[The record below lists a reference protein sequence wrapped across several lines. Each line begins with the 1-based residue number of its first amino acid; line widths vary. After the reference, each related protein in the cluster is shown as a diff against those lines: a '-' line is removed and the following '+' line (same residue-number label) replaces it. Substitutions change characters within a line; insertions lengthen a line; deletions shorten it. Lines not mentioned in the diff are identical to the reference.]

1 MTDYRR
7 YILSTGTHY
16 ISNSGSDERGKYT
29 GGKAGDQNGGEWALK
44 KWYSRPWTVV
54 LRWPD
59 QRVGTCI
66 AQLGIEAALNDLIG
80 YDQSQRAT
88 YWSALKAAGYHPS
101 RITTACEEDC
111 TAGVTANVKAAGE
124 LLGISSL
131 KALPTSCSS
140 RNMRQ
145 KFTAAGFKALTE
157 GRFLAGPNHLMPG
170 DILLYES
177 HHAATNVT
185 HGSLAGA
192 YEYVDVLNN
201 PGIVPPQTDVAPANP
216 TQPDG
221 SIIVNTVGSYWLRE
235 EPSLLG
241 AKIRVVQ
248 DSTPVR
254 VYGRTGSWYG
264 VKLVL
269 AGTKGYISHKAL
281 PGLEVVHR

>member
-1 MTDYRR
+1 MTDYSK
-7 YILSTGTHY
+7 YILSSSTHY
-16 ISNSGSDERGKYT
+16 ISNSGSDERGAYT
-29 GGKAGDQNGGEWALK
+29 GGKAGDQTGGEWALK

-59 QRVGTCI
+59 RRVGTCI

-80 YDQSQRAT
+80 YDQSQRST
-88 YWSALKAAGYHPS
+88 YWTALKAAGYRPS

-124 LLGISSL
+124 LLGIAAL

-140 RNMRQ
+140 RNMRS
-145 KFTAAGFKALTE
+145 KFVAAGFQALTE
-157 GRFLAGPNHLMPG
+157 VKYLTGSLYLMPG

-177 HHAATNVT
+177 HHAATNIT
-185 HGSLAGA
+185 HGALAGA

-221 SIIVNTVGSYWLRE
+221 SIFAQTVGSYWLRE

-241 AKIRVVQ
+241 ERIRVVPGA
-248 DSTPVR
+248 THVR
-254 VYGRTGSWYG
+254 VYGRTGNWYG

-269 AGTKGYISHKAL
+269 AGTKGYISYKAL
-281 PGLEVVHR
+281 PGLEVVKK

>member
-1 MTDYRR
+1 MIDYRK

-29 GGKAGDQNGGEWALK
+29 GGKAGDQSGGEWALK

-59 QRVGTCI
+59 RNVGTLI

-80 YDQSQRAT
+80 YDQSQRTT
-88 YWSALKAAGYHPS
+88 YWTALKAAGYHPG

-124 LLGISSL
+124 LLGITAL
-131 KALPTSCSS
+131 KALPASCTS
-140 RNMRQ
+140 RNMRA
-145 KFTAAGFKALTE
+145 KFTAAGFRALTD
-157 GRFLAGPNHLMPG
+157 GRYPSGPGYLMPG

-185 HGSLAGA
+185 HGALAGA
-192 YEYVDVLNN
+192 YEFADVLND
-201 PGIVPPQTDVAPANP
+201 PDIVPPQTDVALANP
-216 TQPDG
+216 VQPGG
-221 SIIVNTVGSYWLRE
+221 SIIMQTVGSYWLRE

-281 PGLEVVHR
+281 PGLEVVSK